1 MAKNSNGPELT
12 FLFAADIARFEA
24 GINRI
29 IAQLGKVEASIN
41 RASAG
46 FNKLGTSSGVAANDV
61 NRLIASLDRNKKS
74 LDANTEAARKNSD
87 AMAKLQSSFEKGRG
101 AADQS
106 QKSIGGVIT
115 GLRGLLAGYVG
126 VDAVMRGG
134 RAFIDNAVEVGRF
147 EKVLETASG
156 TQAAYAKNFQFL
168 ESVADEFRLNVI
180 GLGKEFAN
188 LSVATRGTALE
199 GKETEKIFRATSMA
213 ASALQMSTDHTR
225 LTFKAFTDMLS
236 KGVVSS
242 EELKRQLSNH
252 IPGAMAIAAR
262 AYGVTTQ
269 QMQKMLEAGT
279 IMTTDFLPKMAAEM
293 EKTFGKG
300 AQSGA
305 ESLGNNIEYAKG
317 QLALFFAEFGKTS
330 GAVDGLSSVT
340 SGIGDVSKKAREALN
355 GPLGELLK
363 ALAII
368 ANPYSLGKAIS
379 TGIGNIGSGSGS
391 VYEGYVGSLN
401 PFQAAQ
407 TRAKESAKRDAF
419 DASNRSY
426 GAAADKTIAR
436 ESFRKQVEAN
446 ALNYSN
452 AEYAKI
458 ADERLKA
465 FADATRDAGK
475 KYESEHKAWAE
486 EFARKINEIE
496 AQAQRKA
503 TEEWKSKTE
512 RPGFMTSVGPAF
524 TSSGIKELPTG
535 FGGIDEVLKN
545 LEEKVKSHDIE
556 GQINIRLHNNLAEEV
571 NDQIIE
577 AGDKLEYL
585 SQQMSNIFSEFAA
598 DMFASTAEIFG
609 TLAAGINGNEA
620 NKRIGEVFGNLL
632 SNLGKALIAWGI
644 TTEEVKIALKSM
656 NGWAAIAA
664 GAVAVAAGA
673 ALKATAQKESQ
684 KAAQRFWSGGIVDD
698 PTGGVDRVHA
708 LLRPNEM
715 VLNERQQNTLFRMLR
730 GGYGN
735 SGNSGFRGIG
745 QDVEVRVV
753 GTLIGNDIALANERS
768 VRSRKVHRGSLG

>member
-46 FNKLGTSSGVAANDV
+46 FNKLGTSSGVASNDV

-74 LDANTEAARKNSD
+74 LDANTEAARRNSD
-87 AMAKLQSSFEKGRG
+87 AMAKLQASFEKGRG

-180 GLGKEFAN
+180 GLGKEFAA
-188 LSVATRGTALE
+188 LSVATRGTSLE

-213 ASALQMSTDHTR
+213 ASALQMSTDQTR
-225 LTFKAFTDMLS
+225 LTFKAFTDMIS

-242 EELKRQLSNH
+242 EELKRQLGNH
-252 IPGAMAIAAR
+252 IPGAMALAAR

-317 QLALFFAEFGKTS
+317 QLALFFAEFGKSS
-330 GAVDGLSSVT
+330 GAVDGLSGIV
-340 SGIGDVSKKAREALN
+340 SGIGDVSKEAREALN
-355 GPLGELLK
+355 GPLGELLN

-379 TGIGNIGSGSGS
+379 TGIGNIGAGSGS

-401 PFQAAQ
+401 PFQSAQ
-407 TRAKESAKRDAF
+407 TRAKEAAKRDAF

-452 AEYAKI
+452 AEYSKI

-503 TEEWKSKTE
+503 TEEWQSKTE
-512 RPGFMTSVGPAF
+512 RPGFMTTVGPAF

-545 LEEKVKSHDIE
+545 LENKVKSHDIE
-556 GQINIRLHNNLAEEV
+556 GQINFRITTNAAQEAASVVAETSILTEELGRELQRIMSGFGADTFTAISEV
-571 NDQIIE
+571 LGNI
-577 AGDKLEYL
+577 AG
-585 SQQMSNIFSEFAA
+585 
-598 DMFASTAEIFG
+598 
-609 TLAAGINGNEA
+609 GINADEA
-620 NKRIGEVFGNLL
+620 NKRIGEVFGGLI
-632 SNLGKALIAWGI
+632 SSLGKALIAWG
-644 TTEEVKIALKSM
+644 TTTVAAEMSLKAGNGIGAIIA
-656 NGWAAIAA
+656 GGI
-664 GAVAVAAGA
+664 AVAAGA
-673 ALKATAQKESQ
+673 AIKSNAQKQSQ
-684 KAAQRFWSGGIVDD
+684 EAAQRFWTGGIVDN

-708 LLRPNEM
+708 LLRPGEM

-730 GGYGN
+730 EGPGSMG
-735 SGNSGFRGIG
+735 
-745 QDVEVRVV
+745 
-753 GTLIGNDIALANERS
+753 
-768 VRSRKVHRGSLG
+768 VRSGVNNLAIGVTVSGRMRGMDMLFLQEKASKARARSRGKR